1 MRRIKGAAIAV
12 TAGLLA
18 AACGSSKHSTTTP
31 SATGSTSP
39 AATTSAPVA
48 SGSGPAS
55 APAPS
60 GSVAAASHKQ
70 GGTLTISNEQGQ
82 TWTCQFNPF
91 NPAVNAEANGYVYEP
106 LIYVN
111 PLQNAKE
118 TPMLASSY
126 TWNADKTAIT
136 FTTRDGVKW
145 SDGQP
150 FSAKDVAFTF
160 NLMKSTPSTDLY
172 SLWTGA
178 GLTSVAAP
186 DDHTVTLTFKSPAQ
200 PYFYSFADQVVIVP
214 QHIFSTGD
222 AAAKPDAW
230 PDPAPVGT
238 GPFTVNPCTPN
249 NITYVANPTYWQTGK
264 PYIQKV
270 EYPAYLDNNPA
281 NLDLASGKAQWGG
294 QFIPD
299 IDNFYVKKDP
309 TNNHYWFAPVVN
321 VALYP
326 NLDPSHKATSTLAVR
341 QAMALAIDR
350 SQVSKIG
357 ESGYQPA
364 ANQTGIVL
372 PTFKDYYDQAAA
384 DAAGYG
390 KVDIAKAKTLMEG
403 AGYSSSKTLSLKV
416 ITVTGYTDWDASLAV
431 IKQNL
436 KQIYINLTIADE
448 AQQTYDDQL
457 YKGNFDLAYYG
468 QAAGPTP
475 YTELREILQ
484 SDNSAPIGTD
494 ASSNYERYKNPDVDA
509 LFVKYA
515 SATADEQKAIIKQI
529 SGYMLKDIPV
539 IPTTESVNWFQYS
552 TKDFDGWPTADN
564 PYAQAAPYNIPDA
577 EQILLNVWSK
587 SAQ

>member
-1 MRRIKGAAIAV
+1 MRLMKGAAVAAA
-12 TAGLLA
+12 AGLLV
-18 AACGSSKHSTTTP
+18 AACGGSHSKPTVTSSPT
-31 SATGSTSP
+31 TGSSS
-39 AATTSAPVA
+39 SAGSQAPTA
-48 SGSGPAS
+48 SSAGSQAPAS
-55 APAPS
+55 S
-60 GSVAAASHKQ
+60 GAVAGASHKQ

-91 NPAVNAEANGYVYEP
+91 NPAVNSESNGFVYEP
-106 LIYVN
+106 LVYVN
-111 PLQNAKE
+111 PLKNAAE

-126 TWNADKTAIT
+126 VWSADKTSIT
-136 FTTRDGVKW
+136 FTTRQGVKW

-150 FSAKDVAFTF
+150 FSAQDVAFTF
-160 NLMKSTPSTDLY
+160 NLMKTTPSADLY

-178 GLTSVAAP
+178 GLTKVEAT
-186 DDHTVTLTFKSPAQ
+186 DDHTVTLTFKSPAA
-200 PYFYSFADQVVIVP
+200 PYFYSFANQVVIVP
-214 QHIFSTGD
+214 QHIFSAGD

-230 PDPAPVGT
+230 PDTAPVGT
-238 GPFTVNPCTPN
+238 GPFMVNPCTPN
-249 NITYVANPTYWQTGK
+249 NITYTANPTYWQTGK
-264 PYIQKV
+264 PYVQKV
-270 EYPAYLDNNPA
+270 VYPAYLDNNPA
-281 NLDLASGKAQWGG
+281 NLDLANGKAQWGG

-350 SQVSKIG
+350 TQVSTIG

-390 KVDIAKAKTLMEG
+390 KPDIAKAKSLMAS
-403 AGYSSSKTLSLKV
+403 AGYSSSKPLSLKV
-416 ITVTGYTDWDASLAV
+416 ITITGYTDWDASLAV
-431 IKQNL
+431 IKQNF
-436 KQIYINLTIADE
+436 KQIYINLTVADE

-457 YKGNFDLAYYG
+457 FKGNFDLAYFG

-475 YTELREILQ
+475 YTELREMLQ

-494 ASSNYERYKNPDVDA
+494 ASTNYERYKNPDVDA

-515 SATADEQKAIIKQI
+515 SASPTDQIAIIKQI
-529 SGYMLKDIPV
+529 SAFMLKDIPV

-552 TKDFDGWPTADN
+552 TKDFDGWPSADN
-564 PYAQAAPYNIPDA
+564 PYAQAAPYNIPDV
-577 EQILLNVWSK
+577 EQLLLTIWSK